1 MSECP
6 KKLSDTIAVACAA
19 CVPRRP
25 IRHGDTQCRSGIW
38 KKRKFR
44 IHSQARE
51 HTSPSVGNDELEG
64 AVVRG
69 IYDNAAFRPAAV
81 LKHIVL
87 QLAERTHQ
95 PSDEPFRHPGCNR
108 GVLSVLRP
116 LLPGE
121 PFRILSTSVHPGQG
135 KHAGAI
141 ACAGATDR
149 SIPERAFDLMEDRC
163 FDHDAA
169 VSVRESSGR
178 HREFNQRPNPSR
190 PSERDRSKLRQSA
203 CDRLPQEIVGRV
215 EARGRPPLR
224 SLVQVAPVYSRRLR
238 RIGRRISCH
247 LPRTMN
253 PQAMVV
259 ASPRLDLN
267 TTAFRLYSARGHCH

>member
-19 CVPRRP
+19 RVPRRP
-25 IRHGDTQCRSGIW
+25 IRHGNTQCRSGIW

-44 IHSQARE
+44 ILAQARK
-51 HTSPSVGNDELEG
+51 HTSPSVSNDELEG

-69 IYDNAAFRPAAV
+69 IYDNAAFRSAAV

-95 PSDEPFRHPGCNR
+95 SSDEPSRQPGCNR

-116 LLPGE
+116 LLPSK
-121 PFRILSTSVHPGQG
+121 PFRIPSARVHPGQG
-135 KHAGAI
+135 KHPGALT
-141 ACAGATDR
+141 CASATDR
-149 SIPERAFDLMEDRC
+149 SIPERAFDLVEDRC

-169 VSVRESSGR
+169 VSLRESSGR
-178 HREFNQRPNPSR
+178 HREFNQRPDTSR

-203 CDRLPQEIVGRV
+203 SDRLPQEIVGRV
-215 EARGRPPLR
+215 EARGRLPLR
-224 SLVQVAPVYSRRLR
+224 SLVQVAPVCSRRLSR
-238 RIGRRISCH
+238 RIFRH
-247 LPRTMN
+247 LPRTIN
-253 PQAMVV
+253 PQAMVA
-259 ASPRLDLN
+259 ASLRLSPN
-267 TTAFRLYSARGHCH
+267 TTVFRPYSARGYRH